1 MKGIYVCKHPNVKK
15 LYEANHELKLK
26 IKQIEFKHINIK
38 NENNEESHTL
48 AGLAQM
54 VSQKTR

>member
-15 LYEANHELKLK
+15 LYEANHELMLK
-26 IKQIEFKHINIK
+26 IKQIEFKHIK

>member
-26 IKQIEFKHINIK
+26 IKQIEFKHIK